1 MPQRNERLVGLFLV
15 GAALF
20 APPLLMLPTGATVF
34 GWPAPY
40 VYLHAVWI
48 VMVALIAW
56 ITRRGSAPDERED
69 SS

>member
-1 MPQRNERLVGLFLV
+1 MPQRSDRLVGLFLV

-20 APPLLMLPTGATVF
+20 APPLLMLPSGVTVF
-34 GWPAPY
+34 GWPASY

-48 VMVALIAW
+48 ALVALIAW
-56 ITRRGSAPDERED
+56 ITRRGSDPVERKD

>member
-1 MPQRNERLVGLFLV
+1 MPLRTERLIGLFLV

-20 APPLLMLPTGATVF
+20 TPPLLMLPTGANLF

-40 VYLHAVWI
+40 IYLHAVWI
-48 VMVALIAW
+48 FLVAMIAW
-56 ITRRGSAPDERED
+56 VTRRGDHATEPED

>member
-1 MPQRNERLVGLFLV
+1 MPQRSDRLVGLFLV

-20 APPLLMLPTGATVF
+20 APPLLMLPSGVTVF
-34 GWPAPY
+34 GWPASY

-48 VMVALIAW
+48 VLVALIAW
-56 ITRRGSAPDERED
+56 ITRRGSEPVERKD